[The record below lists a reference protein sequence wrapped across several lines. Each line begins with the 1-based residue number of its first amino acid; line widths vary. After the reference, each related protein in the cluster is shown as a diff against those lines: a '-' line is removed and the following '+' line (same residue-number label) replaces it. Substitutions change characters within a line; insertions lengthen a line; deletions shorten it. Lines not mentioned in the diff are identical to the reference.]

1 MFHGRV
7 SGRLQDGLQHASP
20 GVGFLL
26 MLLSGAVL
34 WALVA
39 FYDEANAVVAI
50 PGLPEI
56 PVPTVQKG

>member
-1 MFHGRV
+1 
-7 SGRLQDGLQHASP
+7 
-20 GVGFLL
+20 